1 MTSPSNWN
9 QELAGSVVLVKSDS
23 TLPSMALRAWSDE
36 HVAVQ
41 EAISPVHVTAQ
52 YRFQFPQFEQK
63 FSMWKSTAAPR
74 ESNSWGGIRS
84 EFSEDRYDLVST
96 DLSISGN
103 LDFARGS
110 RTWHAPEPPTLATFC
125 LAGGDLQKPPH
136 SVSSGRP
143 KANLVPRSSSVPRN
157 GELPE
162 LLSYFGIIPMA
173 G

>member
-63 FSMWKSTAAPR
+63 FSM
-74 ESNSWGGIRS
+74 
-84 EFSEDRYDLVST
+84 
-96 DLSISGN
+96 
-103 LDFARGS
+103 
-110 RTWHAPEPPTLATFC
+110 
-125 LAGGDLQKPPH
+125 
-136 SVSSGRP
+136 
-143 KANLVPRSSSVPRN
+143 
-157 GELPE
+157 
-162 LLSYFGIIPMA
+162 
-173 G
+173 